1 LIERFDGMRE
11 RVLRDFF
18 ENKATA
24 AELAQDVAGSISQK
38 TETISAVSIED
49 MDGEFAVNAT
59 MLVRLCDRVLQ
70 GDLEPDALHT
80 IGFALMASDAFCWDA
95 DEDDVLANVIGDWSC
110 PEVNYPLTL
119 ENVSHFRAWL
129 MRSEPYPTKPPLKM
143 GGDIVSVTEKK
154 GFRR

>member
-1 LIERFDGMRE
+1 MRE

-24 AELAQDVAGSISQK
+24 AELAQEVAGAISQK
-38 TETISAVSIED
+38 TEKMSVVSIED
-49 MDGEFAVNAT
+49 MDEEFAVNAA
-59 MLVRLCDRVLQ
+59 MLVRLCDVVLQ

-119 ENVSHFRAWL
+119 ENVNHFLAWL
-129 MRSEPYPTKPPLKM
+129 TRSEPYPPKPPLKK
-143 GGDIVSVTEKK
+143 GGNIVSVTEKK
-154 GFRR
+154 GYVGSE